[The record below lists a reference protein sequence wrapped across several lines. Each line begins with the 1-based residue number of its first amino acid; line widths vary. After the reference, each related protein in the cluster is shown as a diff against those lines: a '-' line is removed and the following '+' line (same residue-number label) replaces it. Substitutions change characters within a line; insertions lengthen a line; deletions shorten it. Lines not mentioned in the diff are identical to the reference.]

1 MFSLSKYKFTKL
13 YTVTI
18 HQDPVLDNQ
27 SEELNSC
34 LNYTYFSIQ
43 ASMLSDLEV
52 KNTGNMNL
60 PQQFMSFGS
69 WISDFR
75 LMQRYC
81 WGEADEAAV
90 CTGGITPTS
99 SLTQTWL
106 QHPILNFIISQITQP
121 FIVKVSPHTTVF
133 LNSVSLSA
141 WKVTAALLLE
151 IKLFMMMKNDEIQK
165 KTSKKKKIQ
174 IH

>member
-27 SEELNSC
+27 SEELNLC

-69 WISDFR
+69 
-75 LMQRYC
+75 
-81 WGEADEAAV
+81 
-90 CTGGITPTS
+90 
-99 SLTQTWL
+99 
-106 QHPILNFIISQITQP
+106 
-121 FIVKVSPHTTVF
+121 
-133 LNSVSLSA
+133 
-141 WKVTAALLLE
+141 
-151 IKLFMMMKNDEIQK
+151 
-165 KTSKKKKIQ
+165 
-174 IH
+174 